1 MDELL
6 AAARSGL
13 AFNDPMGTARAA
25 SLARALRA
33 PGGRVL
39 DLGCGQGSLLLA
51 VLDASPG
58 AVGDGVDLDGR
69 LDAVRGAGLEVVEVQ
84 TATREE
90 WDAFESAWRAGLERL
105 DDPRAR
111 ALAEDRRAGYEQGYR
126 GQLGFAFVLGLR
138 GG

>member
-1 MDELL
+1 MRGETPAAPRPPSPRSCPRAGGCCSATGSGRGRRRAALGGLGAEPDEL
-6 AAARSGL
+6 G
-13 AFNDPMGTARAA
+13 
-25 SLARALRA
+25 
-33 PGGRVL
+33 
-39 DLGCGQGSLLLA
+39 
-51 VLDASPG
+51 
-58 AVGDGVDLDGR
+58 DLDGL

-126 GQLGFAFVLGLR
+126 GELGFAFVLGLR